1 MSGTND
7 LAAYA
12 AALRRFSRNARL
24 YVLHV
29 IGMDMIHGT
38 WLVLFNLY
46 LLAVGFGIEFIGLRL
61 LLGGI
66 AGALAAIPAGMV
78 SDRIGRKWS
87 FILGDGGGAALGL
100 IAILSVD
107 ATVLLVT
114 AVLESFFGTLHHV
127 SEPAFM
133 AENSEPA
140 ERVHLFSVAEGL
152 RVGSA
157 MFGSLLAGFVPV
169 LAADFAEK
177 VTLYRAA
184 TFVGLAV
191 WGLSLIPALLLRGA
205 DRPARGRVGG
215 LRGLVANVRH
225 PVRVAQ
231 LVAAGALVAF
241 GFGFVGRLFNVFYH
255 EGLHAHEHE
264 IGLTFASGELVLAV
278 AALGAPLLAAR
289 MTKVQAVVGTRLLT
303 VPFIILLGL
312 SPTLEGAT
320 NVLTL
325 AGAAY
330 VLRFV
335 LANVGTP
342 LHDAFAME
350 ILDPGE
356 RATMVGAR
364 AALGQALGAV
374 GAFAGAQLMAG
385 GDYTTPFMAMAAL
398 YAVSA
403 ALFWVWF
410 RPLERTLAR
419 VEPVLA
425 AEPAK

>member
-1 MSGTND
+1 MKETGD

-12 AALRRFSRNARL
+12 VAVRRFSRNARL
-24 YVLHV
+24 YIVHV

-61 LLGGI
+61 LLAGV
-66 AGALAAIPAGMV
+66 AGALAAVPAGMV

-87 FILGDGGGAALGL
+87 FILGDGVGAALG
-100 IAILSVD
+100 IVSILSID

-114 AVLESFFGTLHHV
+114 GVLEALSGTLHHV

-152 RVGSA
+152 RTGSA
-157 MFGSLLAGFVPV
+157 MIGSLLGGFVPL
-169 LAADFAEK
+169 LAADVADK
-177 VTLYRAA
+177 VTLYRGA
-184 TFVGLAV
+184 TLVGLAV
-191 WGLSLIPALLLRGA
+191 WGLSLIPALLLRQTA
-205 DRPARGRVGG
+205 APARGRASG
-215 LRGLVANVRH
+215 LRGLVVNVRH
-225 PVRVAQ
+225 PARIAQ
-231 LVAAGALVAF
+231 LVAVGALVSF

-264 IGLTFASGELVLAV
+264 IGATFASGELVLAL

-303 VPFIILLGL
+303 VPFILLLGL

-325 AGAAY
+325 AGVAY

-350 ILDPGE
+350 VLDPGE

-374 GAFAGAQLMAG
+374 GAFAGARLMAG
-385 GDYTTPFMAMAAL
+385 GDYTTPFLVMAAL
-398 YAVSA
+398 YAASGV
-403 ALFWVWF
+403 LFWMWF
-410 RPLERTLAR
+410 RPLERSITTL
-419 VEPVLA
+419 EPVLA
-425 AEPAK
+425 AEPAQ